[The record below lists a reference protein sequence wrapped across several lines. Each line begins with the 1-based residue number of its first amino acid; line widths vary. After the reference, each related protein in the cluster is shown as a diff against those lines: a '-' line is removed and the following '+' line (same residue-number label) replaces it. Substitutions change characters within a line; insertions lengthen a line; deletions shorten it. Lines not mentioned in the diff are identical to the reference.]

1 MNAMILAAGLGT
13 RLKPW
18 TLSHPKALVPVGG
31 VPMLERVIL
40 KLKSQGFDNIV
51 VNVHHFS
58 GQVIDFLKS
67 NDFGVDIRISD
78 ESGGLLDTGGGLAR
92 ARSLVDFGNGPLL
105 VHNVDILSDA
115 DLGDLMKAHARSG
128 NDATLLVS
136 DRASTRKLIFDGGMM
151 LRGWHDLRN
160 DVFRP
165 AGFRSEPGF
174 MEYAFSGIHVL
185 GESALDEIGSIMGKD
200 CFPVMDYYLCNGRK
214 CKVGAYA
221 VSNLNLIDIGKPATL
236 SQAENML

>member
-1 MNAMILAAGLGT
+1 MILAAGLGT
-13 RLKPW
+13 RLRPW
-18 TLSHPKALVPVGG
+18 TLRHPKALVPVGG

-40 KLKSQGFDNIV
+40 KLKSQGFTNIV

-58 GQVIDFLKS
+58 GQVIDFLNGK
-67 NDFGVDIRISD
+67 DFGVDIRVSD

-92 ARSLVDFGNGPLL
+92 ARSLVDFEKGPLL

-115 DLGDLMKAHARSG
+115 DLGAVMEAHARSG

-136 DRASTRKLIFDGGMM
+136 DRDSGRKLVFDGDMA
-151 LRGWHDLRN
+151 LRGWHDLAN
-160 DVFRP
+160 GVFRP
-165 AGFRSEPGF
+165 EGFRQKPGF

-185 GESALDEIGSIMGKD
+185 GEKALDEMGRVMGRD
-200 CFPVMDYYLCNGRK
+200 CFPVMDYYLCGERK

-221 VSNLNLIDIGKPATL
+221 VGGLKLIDIGKPATL